1 LKLTIASSLEWYR
14 SADFP
19 AAPSVSTRLRLLAA
33 LQFVNQPLAFVEVS
47 GAALQ

>member
-1 LKLTIASSLEWYR
+1 LGGTVQPIFRPLHR
-14 SADFP
+14 F
-19 AAPSVSTRLRLLAA
+19 STRLRLLAA